1 MVLTQACRTEY
12 KLTHMYEYI
21 LTTSLLYTILKDE
34 YKIKLTSVDTSI
46 ILNCLCE
53 FILTTGSVVL
63 TKALRTMSTKLFSQV
78 WMHAVC
84 KTVSMI
90 MYSQIYC
97 SHISL
102 CRCKESIHLSHF
114 YEFYR
119 IISFFRSFKKLLIWW
134 RCCHQTDVKLV
145 ILKHQQSSWN
155 ISRGRILSNNM
166 TIKIWQ
172 GSNVRQTEAKWKF
185 DLLW

>member
-1 MVLTQACRTEY
+1 
-12 KLTHMYEYI
+12 MYEYI

-114 YEFYR
+114 YEFYSYR

-145 ILKHQQSSWN
+145 ILKHQPWQN
-155 ISRGRILSNNM
+155 FVKEYDHKDLTRI
-166 TIKIWQ
+166 KC
-172 GSNVRQTEAKWKF
+172 
-185 DLLW
+185 